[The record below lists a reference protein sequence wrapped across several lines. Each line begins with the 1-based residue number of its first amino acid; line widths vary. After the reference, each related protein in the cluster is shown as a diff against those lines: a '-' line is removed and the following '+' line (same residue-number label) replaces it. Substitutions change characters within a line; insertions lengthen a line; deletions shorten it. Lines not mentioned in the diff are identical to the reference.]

1 MTSKKH
7 LSKYILLGC
16 LYVSQYIPV
25 SFFYQ
30 ALPVFLRQQ
39 GVALKAIGLLPL
51 VSLPWMLKFIWSPII
66 DRYRFSQKQH
76 YRPWII
82 ICQSFLILTLVT
94 AALLNIKENPI
105 AMIVS
110 LFVVGFFAATQ
121 DIATDALAVNL
132 LSTEERGMG
141 NSIQVAGSYLGGII
155 GGGGMLI
162 LLERLGWRNSLLM
175 MAGFILLASI
185 PIWLHEERVKTH
197 QNQDKPG
204 FKSLIRFLRRRGIWS
219 WLIVLVVYTLG
230 TRMASFMFQPL
241 LVDRGFSLADIGL
254 LTGVVGFSGSMI
266 GAPIAGWLVTSLNR
280 KRSLILIGILQ
291 AVAIAF
297 YLLPALNIIN
307 QPVLYLACISVQMSL
322 AMAYT
327 TEYTVMMDNSNPE
340 TAGMDFTLQASFLSL
355 SSIISGAIAGLIA
368 EALGYISL
376 FVISSAIA
384 LFSVL
389 FIIKTFELKPL
400 TQEEKIRELINR

>member
-1 MTSKKH
+1 MADKRQLT
-7 LSKYILLGC
+7 KYILLGC

-51 VSLPWMLKFIWSPII
+51 ASLPWMLKFIWSPII

-82 ICQSFLILTLVT
+82 LCQSLLALTLVV
-94 AALLNIKENPI
+94 AALLNIRENPI

-132 LSTEERGMG
+132 LSTKERGVG
-141 NSIQVAGSYLGGII
+141 NSVQVAGSYLGGII

-162 LLERLGWRNSLLM
+162 LLDRLGWRNSLLL
-175 MAGFILLASI
+175 MAGFIVLASI
-185 PIWLHEERVKTH
+185 PIWLHQEQTKSPLDTDLPSFKTII
-197 QNQDKPG
+197 Q
-204 FKSLIRFLRRRGIWS
+204 FCRRPRIWT
-219 WLIVLVVYTLG
+219 WLVVLVVYTLG

-254 LTGVVGFSGSMI
+254 LTGVIGFSGSML
-266 GAPIAGWLVTSLNR
+266 GAPIAGWLITPLGR
-280 KRSLILIGILQ
+280 KKLLIIIGIFQ
-291 AVAIAF
+291 GVAIAT
-297 YLLPALNIIN
+297 YLFPAFKIIDR
-307 QPVLYLACISVQMSL
+307 PVLYLACISVQTSL

-327 TEYTVMMDNSNPE
+327 TEYTVMMDKSNPQ
-340 TAGMDFTLQASFLSL
+340 TAGTDFTLQASFLSF
-355 SSIISGAIAGLIA
+355 SSIISGGIAGFLA
-368 EALGYISL
+368 DALGYVAL
-376 FVISSAIA
+376 FVISSVLTLI
-384 LFSVL
+384 SVL
-389 FIIKTFELKPL
+389 FIIKTFESKPL
-400 TQEEKIRELINR
+400 IEAETATEFS

>member
-1 MTSKKH
+1 MADKRQLT
-7 LSKYILLGC
+7 KYILLGC

-51 VSLPWMLKFIWSPII
+51 ASLPWMLKFIWSPII

-82 ICQSFLILTLVT
+82 LCQSLLALTLVV
-94 AALLNIKENPI
+94 AALLNIRENPI

-132 LSTEERGMG
+132 LSTKERGVG
-141 NSIQVAGSYLGGII
+141 NSVQVAGSYLGGII

-162 LLERLGWRNSLLM
+162 LLDRLGWRNSLLL
-175 MAGFILLASI
+175 MAGFIVLASI
-185 PIWLHEERVKTH
+185 PIWLHQEQTKSPLDTDLPSFKTII
-197 QNQDKPG
+197 Q
-204 FKSLIRFLRRRGIWS
+204 FCRRPRIWT
-219 WLIVLVVYTLG
+219 WLVVLVVYTLG

-254 LTGVVGFSGSMI
+254 LTGVIGFSGSML
-266 GAPIAGWLVTSLNR
+266 GAPIAGWLITPLGR
-280 KRSLILIGILQ
+280 KKLLIIIGIFQ
-291 AVAIAF
+291 AVAIAT
-297 YLLPALNIIN
+297 YLFPAFKIIDR
-307 QPVLYLACISVQMSL
+307 PVLYLACISVQTSL

-327 TEYTVMMDNSNPE
+327 TEYTVMMDKSNPQ
-340 TAGMDFTLQASFLSL
+340 TAGTDFTLQASFLSF
-355 SSIISGAIAGLIA
+355 SSIISGGIAGFLA
-368 EALGYISL
+368 DALGYVAL
-376 FVISSAIA
+376 FVISSVLTLI
-384 LFSVL
+384 SVL
-389 FIIKTFELKPL
+389 FIIKTFESKPL
-400 TQEEKIRELINR
+400 IEAETATEFS

>member
-1 MTSKKH
+1 MADKRQLT
-7 LSKYILLGC
+7 KYILLGC
-16 LYVSQYIPV
+16 LYVFQYIPV

-51 VSLPWMLKFIWSPII
+51 ASLPWMLKFIWSPII

-82 ICQSFLILTLVT
+82 LCQSLLALTLVV
-94 AALLNIKENPI
+94 AALLNIRENPI

-132 LSTEERGMG
+132 LSTKERGVG
-141 NSIQVAGSYLGGII
+141 NSVQVAGSYLGGII

-162 LLERLGWRNSLLM
+162 LLDRLGWRNSLLL
-175 MAGFILLASI
+175 MAGFIVLASI
-185 PIWLHEERVKTH
+185 PIWLHQEQTKSPLDTDLPSFKTII
-197 QNQDKPG
+197 Q
-204 FKSLIRFLRRRGIWS
+204 FCRRPRIWT
-219 WLIVLVVYTLG
+219 WLVVLVVYTLG

-254 LTGVVGFSGSMI
+254 LTGVIGFSGSML
-266 GAPIAGWLVTSLNR
+266 GAPIAGWLITPLGR
-280 KRSLILIGILQ
+280 KKLLIIIGIFQ
-291 AVAIAF
+291 AVAIAT
-297 YLLPALNIIN
+297 YLFPAFKIIDR
-307 QPVLYLACISVQMSL
+307 PVLYLACISVQTSL

-327 TEYTVMMDNSNPE
+327 TEYTVMMDKSNPQ
-340 TAGMDFTLQASFLSL
+340 TAGTDFTLQASFLSF
-355 SSIISGAIAGLIA
+355 SSIISGGIAGFLA
-368 EALGYISL
+368 DALGYVAL
-376 FVISSAIA
+376 FVISSVLTLI
-384 LFSVL
+384 SVL
-389 FIIKTFELKPL
+389 FIIKTFESKPL
-400 TQEEKIRELINR
+400 IEAETATEFS